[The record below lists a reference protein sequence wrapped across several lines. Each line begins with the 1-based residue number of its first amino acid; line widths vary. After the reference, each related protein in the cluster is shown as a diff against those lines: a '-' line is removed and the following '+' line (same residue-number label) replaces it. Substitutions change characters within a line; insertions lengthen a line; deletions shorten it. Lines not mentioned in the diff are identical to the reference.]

1 MISVVIL
8 AAGQSSRMR
17 GADKL
22 LEDVGGMPCLMALTQ
37 RALSTW
43 MDVIAVIPDMT
54 HPRAKAAR
62 GARLV
67 PSPDAHLGMAHSLRA
82 GIHSIPESSNA
93 ALVLPGDMPEITSTD
108 MCKLIEA
115 FDDST
120 CTIVQAATAAGLPG
134 HPVIFD
140 RSLFGEFDGLNGDR
154 GAAELI
160 MRHRHNHKLLRL
172 EGEHARLD
180 LDTPE
185 EWAAWRATQAE
196 IGYSPL

>member
-1 MISVVIL
+1 
-8 AAGQSSRMR
+8 MR

-22 LEDVGGMPCLMALTQ
+22 LEDVGGMPCLTALTQ

-54 HPRAKAAR
+54 HPRAQAAR

-82 GIHSIPESSNA
+82 GINAVPDSSDA
-93 ALVLPGDMPEITSTD
+93 AMILPGDMPDVSTAD
-108 MCKLIEA
+108 MAALIETFENGDA
-115 FDDST
+115 
-120 CTIVQAATAAGLPG
+120 TIVQAATEQGTPG

-140 RSLFGEFDGLNGDR
+140 RSLFEEFDALTGDR

-160 MRHRHNHKLLRL
+160 MRHRPDHRL
-172 EGEHARLD
+172 VPLAGQHARLD

-185 EWAAWRATQAE
+185 DWAAWRARQSE
-196 IGYSPL
+196 MGYSPI